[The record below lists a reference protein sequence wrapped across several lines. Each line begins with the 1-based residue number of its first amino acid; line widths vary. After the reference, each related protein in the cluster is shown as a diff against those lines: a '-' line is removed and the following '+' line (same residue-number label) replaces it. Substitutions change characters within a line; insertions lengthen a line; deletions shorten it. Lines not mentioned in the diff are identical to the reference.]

1 MLLES
6 HPSSPS
12 ILFVQTFVKVI
23 SISLSTCA
31 NTVGGYLV
39 GIVVGFDADLLDA
52 SLRTY
57 RQLMKTSGSP

>member
-6 HPSSPS
+6 HPSSPG
-12 ILFVQTFVKVI
+12 ILLVQTFVKVI

-39 GIVVGFDADLLDA
+39 GLVVGFDADLLNA
-52 SLRTY
+52 SLRIHC
-57 RQLMKTSGSP
+57 QLMKTSGSP